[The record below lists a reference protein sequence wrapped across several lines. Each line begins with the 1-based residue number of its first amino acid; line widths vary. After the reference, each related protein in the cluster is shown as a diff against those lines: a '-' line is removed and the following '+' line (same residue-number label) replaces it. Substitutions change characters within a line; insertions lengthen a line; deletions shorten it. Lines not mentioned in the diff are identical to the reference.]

1 MNATLT
7 AWRNCMNATL
17 TAGGSRMK
25 LRSLFVPIALALV
38 LSLAACKSQTT
49 SGTGQGTVAGVNVA
63 KQEIT
68 LDHGEIPGMM
78 GAMTMTFAVSD
89 PKALE
94 GVAPGAK
101 VEFDLAYEND
111 TYVVKAIRPR

>member
-1 MNATLT
+1 MKIRT
-7 AWRNCMNATL
+7 AFAAVGL
-17 TAGGSRMK
+17 A
-25 LRSLFVPIALALV
+25 IA
-38 LSLAACKSQTT
+38 LSLAACRSEPT
-49 SGTGQGTVAGVNVA
+49 SGTGQGTVAGVDAA

-89 PKALE
+89 PKLLE

-101 VEFDLAYEND
+101 VEFDLAYENGAYLV
-111 TYVVKAIRPR
+111 TGIRARP